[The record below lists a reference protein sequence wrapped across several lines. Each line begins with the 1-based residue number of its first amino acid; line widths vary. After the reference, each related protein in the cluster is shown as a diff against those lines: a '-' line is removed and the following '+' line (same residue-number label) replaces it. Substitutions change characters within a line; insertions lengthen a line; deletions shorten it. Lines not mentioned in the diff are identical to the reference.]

1 MRSGKLFYFVC
12 LLLFFLASACT
23 EDKEKKEDFSGVSDL
38 ISERN
43 KARHV
48 AVEKFSVQDA
58 GPKSAPKSEEDNIT
72 MPKQESDPKAEEILS
87 IVLYEEKVDI
97 VVSESRRTLAKGVAY
112 INKQGQIVRIKIL
125 KE

>member
-1 MRSGKLFYFVC
+1 MKSGKLFCSAC

-23 EDKEKKEDFSGVSDL
+23 EDKEKKEDFSGISDL

-58 GPKSAPKSEEDNIT
+58 GPKSEEENIT
-72 MPKQESDPKAEEILS
+72 IPKEESDPKTDEISS

-112 INKQGQIVRIKIL
+112 INKQGQIVKIKIL